1 MSSLPNFN
9 VEHGIC
15 INIFRPTLELF
26 DYCFYSKVWRYL
38 DVEIASTPM
47 PQEYR
52 NYVVSILCRDCH
64 KVTCATWFNFIH
76 KVDFY
81 WLSFSFLRFQCIL
94 WEPSALL
101 VDTIT
106 LVEQVARSTGPVSWY
121 LFALDCI
128 PVDQIHMCHILPF
141 SFRFWWNYQLGMI
154 ALVAAHSS
162 QAKGRPSL
170 LFEWKFLL
178 RRVSQ
183 LTRVDGEAVMMTCP
197 NAQRWKVKPENF
209 KPET

>member
-64 KVTCATWFNFIH
+64 KVTCAT
-76 KVDFY
+76 
-81 WLSFSFLRFQCIL
+81 
-94 WEPSALL
+94 
-101 VDTIT
+101 
-106 LVEQVARSTGPVSWY
+106 
-121 LFALDCI
+121 
-128 PVDQIHMCHILPF
+128 
-141 SFRFWWNYQLGMI
+141 
-154 ALVAAHSS
+154 
-162 QAKGRPSL
+162 
-170 LFEWKFLL
+170 
-178 RRVSQ
+178 
-183 LTRVDGEAVMMTCP
+183 
-197 NAQRWKVKPENF
+197 
-209 KPET
+209 